1 MVITHIVYRHIHT
14 DKQTNKNRTYDY
26 TYLLIVVG
34 EYTSRMKVKHIK
46 VDIAN
51 KIVICLYVN
60 TVSDTHNQKQPT
72 TGKVFYFG

>member
-1 MVITHIVYRHIHT
+1 
-14 DKQTNKNRTYDY
+14 
-26 TYLLIVVG
+26 
-34 EYTSRMKVKHIK
+34 MKVKHIK

-72 TGKVFYFG
+72 TGKVFILDKNRCLRYVIVFVGRCNTHVRLTETVSSNII

>member
-51 KIVICLYVN
+51 NTVICFYVN
-60 TVSDTHNQKQPT
+60 IVSDTHNLE
-72 TGKVFYFG
+72 